1 MEIQGGGGGYS
12 KKLVNS
18 RSLSG
23 LDPGTAHIAL
33 LHATPLDY
41 LKRKLNSQRNSLEL
55 KLPYKLFYSFRSAG
69 LPVIIS

>member
-1 MEIQGGGGGYS
+1 MVFGSRASIAWKYRGGEVGIA

-41 LKRKLNSQRNSLEL
+41 LKRKLNSQRNL
-55 KLPYKLFYSFRSAG
+55 
-69 LPVIIS
+69 